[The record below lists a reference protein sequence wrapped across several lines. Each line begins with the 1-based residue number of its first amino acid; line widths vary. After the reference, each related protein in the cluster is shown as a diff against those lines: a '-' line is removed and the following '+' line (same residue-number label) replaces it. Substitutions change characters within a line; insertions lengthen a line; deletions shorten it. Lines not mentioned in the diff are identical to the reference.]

1 MALPDGK
8 LFELLA
14 DDVCRDLLRTLLH
27 EPEPLT
33 QRQLVAALGMNSS
46 TVSRR
51 MGALEDWGLVTRRS
65 SHAPYDILFPSDTR
79 RLLAAAATLTR
90 VVKERQADE
99 AREHERQ
106 LLKESLD
113 GGYERDRAKGA

>member
-1 MALPDGK
+1 MARPDGK

-14 DDVCRDLLRTLLH
+14 DDVCRDLLRTLLND
-27 EPEPLT
+27 EPLT
-33 QRQLVAALGMNSS
+33 QRQLVAALGVNSS

-51 MGALEDWGLVTRRS
+51 MGELEDWGLVTRRS
-65 SHAPYDILFPSDTR
+65 SHAPYDILDRSDIR
-79 RLLAAAATLTR
+79 SLLGTAARLTR

-106 LLKESLD
+106 LLREAFD
-113 GGYERDRAKGA
+113 GGHERDRAKEA